1 MRRFSIR
8 RCIRMGFSIVSVTCN
23 TRVCSYSNPMMPCL
37 PHTVLP
43 KLYMRLQFAY
53 CGFSSVEAFQERK
66 NSERDYLKKDS
77 EKLNL
82 LIFSEKEDMNLT
94 V

>member
-1 MRRFSIR
+1 MKFA
-8 RCIRMGFSIVSVTCN
+8 IVSVTCN
-23 TRVCSYSNPMMPCL
+23 TRVCSYSSPMMPCL

-53 CGFSSVEAFQERK
+53 CGFLSMEAFQERK
-66 NSERDYLKKDS
+66 DSERQYLKKDS

-82 LIFSEKEDMNLT
+82 LIFREKEDMNLM